1 MQPNSVKYA
10 NLLVTFYYKKSVKF
24 VIKVNKSI
32 FRNKVGTQLEKIKT
46 KLQRLFKERGLEIPA
61 ESN

>member
-1 MQPNSVKYA
+1 MYGDDC
-10 NLLVTFYYKKSVKF
+10 L
-24 VIKVNKSI
+24 SI